1 MNLWCGKHALTMRR
15 VHRTGWLLSGG
26 GRAESHSSAHCLF
39 VQLKFTISLT
49 LVNDSTVL
57 IRLALE
63 LDV

>member
-1 MNLWCGKHALTMRR
+1 MRR